1 MSRLKSFDDDS
12 IVVGI
17 IPRPCGACGT
27 TITSL
32 RLSLDTVLAS
42 QGGFLGIRTV
52 GTAACCG
59 DVRSVPY
66 PAVHLA
72 AFLDHLQQCPNH

>member
-1 MSRLKSFDDDS
+1 MGRLESYDDDS

-17 IPRPCGACGT
+17 VPRPCGACGT
-27 TITSL
+27 TIGRL

-42 QGGFLGIRTV
+42 QGDFVGIRTV

-59 DVRSVPY
+59 DVRSAPY

-72 AFLDHLQQCPNH
+72 ALLEHLQDCPNH